1 MDIELMPDE
10 RLDVVN
16 DGVRLIQRKN
26 GLTFGTDA
34 LLLAGYIQGT
44 PNKVFAELGG
54 GTGIISLLLL
64 SRKKAKKIYVYEIQ
78 EQFADLIKRNT
89 AINAMEDGIEVICR
103 DVRQASAKDT
113 NGEVDLVFSNPP
125 YMRQDSGRKNQYDE
139 KTVARHEVF
148 GTICDFCKAASR
160 LLRYGGDFVAVYP
173 PDRMAELF
181 DAMKKNGIEPK
192 RLTMIFPNLRHRPCL
207 ILCSGK
213 KGGKEGM
220 IVTPPLFIKTGEEDS
235 AEYQYIMEH
244 GEFNELYK
252 KV

>member
-89 AINAMEDGIEVICR
+89 AINAFRIW
-103 DVRQASAKDT
+103 
-113 NGEVDLVFSNPP
+113 
-125 YMRQDSGRKNQYDE
+125 MR
-139 KTVARHEVF
+139 
-148 GTICDFCKAASR
+148 C
-160 LLRYGGDFVAVYP
+160 
-173 PDRMAELF
+173 
-181 DAMKKNGIEPK
+181 
-192 RLTMIFPNLRHRPCL
+192 
-207 ILCSGK
+207 
-213 KGGKEGM
+213 
-220 IVTPPLFIKTGEEDS
+220 
-235 AEYQYIMEH
+235 
-244 GEFNELYK
+244 
-252 KV
+252 